1 MDKYIYD
8 KNNSLWY
15 ELQGKYYLPCL
26 TLPPEEEKPIGIWG
40 QRHLRY
46 IKKHKQ
52 LFYVNLLTS
61 GGLNSYLAGI
71 NEQAEEL
78 FLRLVKEFAEKKGIT
93 EELKNTNQMAWID
106 ATNNVQAR
114 AREIVNALIYNDN
127 FRFHQV
133 KIGEVKC

>member
-8 KNNSLWY
+8 ESNGLWY
-15 ELQGKYYLPCL
+15 QLQGEYYLPCL

-46 IKKHKQ
+46 IKEHKR

-61 GGLNSYLAGI
+61 GKLSSYLAGI

-78 FLRLVKEFAEKKGIT
+78 FFRLVKQFPEKEGIT
-93 EELKNTNQMAWID
+93 EELKSTDQMAWIG
-106 ATNNVQAR
+106 AMNNIQAR
-114 AREIVNALIYNDN
+114 AREIVYADIIYA
-127 FRFHQV
+127 
-133 KIGEVKC
+133 